1 MSTAIRPRQNFWDSL
16 QEPRTVVSLL
26 VLYCAIHLLVR
37 FLLSPNLNLV
47 EAEQML
53 FGQSFQW
60 SYRADHPPLAS
71 WLSWMTLAASRN
83 SRAVLFLLRETVLAL
98 GLIAYFA
105 AGRLMI
111 GDTRRA
117 GLAAFL
123 LLATFGMGWLV
134 HVGTLETVLLA
145 TLCAAYLWAD
155 VRALTRGSVGEHV
168 VLGVVTGLG
177 VLSSYVFLVLPFGM
191 SVAAAVIPDLRT
203 RLRLPPLALAAA
215 VALVIVAPY
224 AYFAPYAFA
233 GAPLT
238 PVPTAVA
245 ILRAYAV
252 ALLVFA
258 LPAVLVFPALY
269 PRAAK
274 PLRDEDRAQIW
285 LRFLKIAML
294 AVLIATAASMLLFH
308 ARDAKASWVYPVLL
322 PLPIY
327 LFLRAQLAYGSDTQQ
342 RDKRIAGAIVLCAI
356 AVIAVRIWSYE
367 THAATCR
374 HCREYWPMPRY
385 ADAFRQAGF
394 LDGTIVT
401 PDAGL
406 AGNLRLSF
414 PDARVVTPQAP
425 ALTFGPPVPGECLVV
440 WQGDGNVP
448 QRLRTY
454 VAQTYG
460 ARLEDRAMQ
469 GDVEATL
476 LTSKTRKERMNF
488 LILAQGAC
496 DRPRP

>member
-1 MSTAIRPRQNFWDSL
+1 MSAPTRPRQSFWDSL

-26 VLYCAIHLLVR
+26 LLYCAVHVLLR
-37 FLLSPNLNLV
+37 FLLSPNLYLG

-53 FGQSFQW
+53 FGQSFRW
-60 SYRADHPPLAS
+60 SYRPDHSPLDNWVS
-71 WLSWMTLAASRN
+71 WATLAASQN
-83 SRAVLFLLRETVLAL
+83 SRVALFLLREAVLAL

-105 AGRLMI
+105 AARAMI
-111 GDTRRA
+111 GETRRA
-117 GLAAFL
+117 ALAAFL

-134 HVGTLETVLLA
+134 HVGSVETVLLA
-145 TLCAAYLWAD
+145 ALCAAYLWAD
-155 VRALTRGSVGEHV
+155 VRALTRGAIGDYVL
-168 VLGVVTGLG
+168 LGVVTGLG

-191 SVAAAVIPDLRT
+191 SVAAAMTPELRA
-203 RLRLPPLALAAA
+203 RLRLPPLAVAAA
-215 VALVIVAPY
+215 VALVIVAPHV
-224 AYFAPYAFA
+224 YFAPYAFA
-233 GAPLT
+233 GSAAGT
-238 PVPTAVA
+238 FSAFA
-245 ILRAYAV
+245 SLRDF
-252 ALLVFA
+252 ALALIVFA

-274 PLRDEDRAQIW
+274 PLRGEDREQTW

-294 AVLIATAASMLLFH
+294 AALIVAAAAMLLFH
-308 ARDAKASWVYPVLL
+308 ADDAKASWVYPVLL

-327 LFLRAQLAYGSDTQQ
+327 LFLRAQLAYGSETQA
-342 RDKRIAGAIVLCAI
+342 RDKRIAGVIVLCVVA
-356 AVIAVRIWSYE
+356 AVAGRIWSYE
-367 THAATCR
+367 THAAGCK

-394 LDGTIVT
+394 LGGTIAAPEV
-401 PDAGL
+401 GL

-425 ALTFGPPVPGECLVV
+425 ARAFGPPVPGECLIV
-440 WQGDGNVP
+440 WRGDGNVP

-454 VAQTYG
+454 VTQTYG
-460 ARLEDRAMQ
+460 AKLEDRAMQ

-496 DRPRP
+496 DKPRP